1 MQTRNPTD
9 WMWAQACE
17 LLDQADRMHR
27 QFFRPA
33 GVDRPQGMW
42 EPPVDVFE
50 DEVELII
57 VIALPGVP
65 AERIEVAIE
74 GADMVVRAQS
84 RFPFSGARRAVL
96 RMEIPYGHF
105 ERRIRL
111 PDARYEDATR
121 ELVHGCLTL
130 RLRKVGG
137 RGSLANRP

>member
-1 MQTRNPTD
+1 MQTRKPTD

-50 DEVELII
+50 DEIELVI

-65 AERIEVAIE
+65 PDRIEVTID
-74 GADMVVRAQS
+74 GADLVIRAQS
-84 RFPFSGARRAVL
+84 RLPLAGSRRVVRRL
-96 RMEIPYGHF
+96 EIPYGHF
-105 ERRIRL
+105 ERHIRL
-111 PDARYEDATR
+111 PDARYDDATR
-121 ELVHGCLTL
+121 ELVNGCLTL

-137 RGSLANRP
+137 RGLLANYR